1 LISSKWPEGISWSN
15 DGMKCAVVFA
25 GDEKIDPREP
35 QLAIFDTSE
44 LPQKVKTHLL
54 KEKPHKAG
62 LHAVTFCGDKT
73 NKILTG
79 GKDKNVILWKT
90 KETGNTTEILH
101 YRHTANVLCLYYN
114 PIQHF
119 AYSGGNDRRY
129 ICYSLQD
136 NKIVQERKFEA
147 AINNI
152 KNQPTN
158 PFVLL
163 VSQMATEKQL
173 NILDS
178 RCQSVVI
185 SLSYEE
191 HIIEDK
197 KRKYSGYIVCNWSP
211 DGNMVANGSVTN
223 RIYLWDIRYVNR
235 KEKGS
240 QVLSLLSDA
249 SPTLPKEKIQLFQG
263 ESAITIPSSQ
273 QFEAHNSK
281 VLAAAFHPTKSMLI
295 SLSTDKALGF
305 HTYQLRNV

>member
-1 LISSKWPEGISWSN
+1 MKNISSRI
-15 DGMKCAVVFA
+15 
-25 GDEKIDPREP
+25 
-35 QLAIFDTSE
+35 
-44 LPQKVKTHLL
+44 
-54 KEKPHKAG
+54 
-62 LHAVTFCGDKT
+62 
-73 NKILTG
+73 
-79 GKDKNVILWKT
+79 
-90 KETGNTTEILH
+90 
-101 YRHTANVLCLYYN
+101 
-114 PIQHF
+114 
-119 AYSGGNDRRY
+119 
-129 ICYSLQD
+129 
-136 NKIVQERKFEA
+136 
-147 AINNI
+147 
-152 KNQPTN
+152 
-158 PFVLL
+158 
-163 VSQMATEKQL
+163 
-173 NILDS
+173 
-178 RCQSVVI
+178 
-185 SLSYEE
+185 
-191 HIIEDK
+191 K